1 MKGKADL
8 VRALIKKA
16 ESDLAIVEMCLAKE
30 KSLDAACFHAQQAA
44 EKYLKAYLTAN
55 GKEFPFVHN
64 LEKLVQ
70 LCSEGDEAFLTVKDV
85 AQGLSPYA
93 VQARYDTDFW
103 PSLDTARQAREATE
117 RIRRFVLSRLPPE
130 VTINDQNDA

>member
-1 MKGKADL
+1 MKEKADL
-8 VRALIKKA
+8 VRALIKRA
-16 ESDLAIVEMCLAKE
+16 ESDLALVEMCLEKE

-64 LEKLVQ
+64 LEKLIQ
-70 LCSEGDEAFLTVKDV
+70 LCSESAPAFLTLKGMG
-85 AQGLSPYA
+85 QELTPYA

-103 PSLDTARQAREATE
+103 PSLDTVRGAWDAAHA
-117 RIRRFVLSRLPPE
+117 IRRFVLDRLPPE
-130 VTINDQNDA
+130 VELSN